1 MHCSHA
7 NFKMESKFEV
17 DDLVWAKMKGF
28 PAWPGKIIEPK
39 NEVKRPSNKKPH
51 HFVFFFGSENYA
63 WIPEDNVYLYSD
75 HRNKFKLN
83 NRIPKGFKEAVEA
96 IEDALKAQPTTKTM
110 IAVELPS
117 IDEELAQIFPHKSP
131 SPKKDYTREPL
142 TGKKTKSPGPN
153 KIFKSK
159 QRKADRMSL
168 DSTVKP
174 LMKPKDAISRKSTG
188 SLTPKRFPMK
198 RPAGVG
204 GEPRLKK
211 QKMITKIQGS
221 PSKSLSSA
229 DSTKIKPK
237 TKAELSASASRSD
250 DNPVLSPQRESSLKT
265 IRSSPNGNPIIM
277 CSYLPLQRSDDNPVL
292 SPQRESPLKTTH
304 SPLDGNPMSSA
315 GTQIEETLLSS
326 RVAAKSV
333 IPTPS
338 RIGFLGLGI
347 MGQGMV
353 MNLLRSGHE
362 VTVWNRTALK
372 CREFVKAGAL
382 KGNNP
387 AEVIQSCDITFS
399 CVADSTA
406 VKDLVFGNSGVLQGI
421 TKGKCFVE
429 MSTIDEETMQDV
441 GEAIMA
447 RGGVF
452 LESPVVGSRVPALE
466 GQLIILAAG
475 ERKLYDDCFSC
486 FEAIGKKALYLV
498 STSIHTRCKSQGMYL
513 SCPTIIHKSQA
524 ILNQKYDPHFPLV
537 HQQKDLR
544 LSLLLGDKVEQPL
557 YVAAAAN
564 ELYKKA
570 RRLGYGDS
578 DIAAVYRAASA

>member
-1 MHCSHA
+1 
-7 NFKMESKFEV
+7 MESKFEV

-131 SPKKDYTREPL
+131 SPQKDYTREPL
-142 TGKKTKSPGPN
+142 TGKKIKSPTTN

-174 LMKPKDAISRKSTG
+174 LMKPKDTISRKSTG
-188 SLTPKRFPMK
+188 SLTPKRFPVK

-204 GEPRLKK
+204 GEPRFKK
-211 QKMITKIQGS
+211 QKMVSKVHGS
-221 PSKSLSSA
+221 PSKSLSTA

-237 TKAELSASASRSD
+237 TKAELSASASRISEENMMSPEKD
-250 DNPVLSPQRESSLKT
+250 SPV
-265 IRSSPNGNPIIM
+265 RSSH
-277 CSYLPLQRSDDNPVL
+277 S
-292 SPQRESPLKTTH
+292 SPDMS
-304 SPLDGNPMSSA
+304 GNPMSSA
-315 GTQIEETLLSS
+315 GTQIEETLLKS
-326 RVAAKSV
+326 RAAAKTV

-486 FEAIGKKALYLV
+486 FEAIGKKALYLGADV
-498 STSIHTRCKSQGMYL
+498 GQATRMKLIINMVMGSVVAGLSEGMAMAEKVGLDQEDVAEVFSIGAL

>member
-1 MHCSHA
+1 
-7 NFKMESKFEV
+7 MESKFEV

-117 IDEELAQIFPHKSP
+117 IDEELAQIFPHKTP
-131 SPKKDYTREPL
+131 SPQKDYTREPL
-142 TGKKTKSPGPN
+142 TGKKTKSPAPN
-153 KIFKSK
+153 KIFKSR
-159 QRKADRMSL
+159 QRKAERMSL
-168 DSTVKP
+168 DSTAKP
-174 LMKPKDAISRKSTG
+174 LMTAKDTSITRKSTG
-188 SLTPKRFPMK
+188 SLTPKRFPVK
-198 RPAGVG
+198 RPAGLG

-211 QKMITKIQGS
+211 QKMIAKVHGS
-221 PSKSLSSA
+221 PSKLASSA

-237 TKAELSASASRSD
+237 SRAELSSSAFRAEE
-250 DNPVLSPQRESSLKT
+250 NMVLSPQKESPV
-265 IRSSPNGNPIIM
+265 RSSHA
-277 CSYLPLQRSDDNPVL
+277 
-292 SPQRESPLKTTH
+292 SPDAS
-304 SPLDGNPMSSA
+304 GINNPMSSA
-315 GTQIEETLLSS
+315 GTQIEETLLTA
-326 RVAAKSV
+326 RAAAKTV

-387 AEVIQSCDITFS
+387 AEVIQNCDITFS

-466 GQLIILAAG
+466 GQLVILAAG

-486 FEAIGKKALYLV
+486 FEAIGKKSLYLGADV
-498 STSIHTRCKSQGMYL
+498 GQATRMKLIINMVMGSVVACLSEGMAMAEKVGLDQEDVAEVFSIGAL

-544 LSLLLGDKVEQPL
+544 LALLLGDKVEQPL

>member
-1 MHCSHA
+1 
-7 NFKMESKFEV
+7 MESKFEV

-117 IDEELAQIFPHKSP
+117 IDEELAQIFPHKTP
-131 SPKKDYTREPL
+131 SPQKDYTREPL
-142 TGKKTKSPGPN
+142 TGK
-153 KIFKSK
+153 
-159 QRKADRMSL
+159 
-168 DSTVKP
+168 
-174 LMKPKDAISRKSTG
+174 KSTG

-211 QKMITKIQGS
+211 QKMIAKVQGS
-221 PSKSLSSA
+221 PSKPPSA
-229 DSTKIKPK
+229 VDSTKIKPK
-237 TKAELSASASRSD
+237 SKAELSASASHTEE
-250 DNPVLSPQRESSLKT
+250 NMVLSPQKQSPVRSSL
-265 IRSSPNGNPIIM
+265 SSPDMSGIN
-277 CSYLPLQRSDDNPVL
+277 
-292 SPQRESPLKTTH
+292 
-304 SPLDGNPMSSA
+304 NPMSSA
-315 GTQIEETLLSS
+315 GTQIEETLLSA
-326 RVAAKSV
+326 RAAAKTV

-387 AEVIQSCDITFS
+387 AEVIQRCDITFS

-486 FEAIGKKALYLV
+486 FEAIGKKSLYLGADV
-498 STSIHTRCKSQGMYL
+498 GQATRMKLIINMVMGSVVAGLSEGMAMAEKVGLDQEDVAEVFSIGAL

-524 ILNQKYDPHFPLV
+524 ILNQKYDPHFPLM

-544 LSLLLGDKVEQPL
+544 LALMLGDKVEQPL

>member
-1 MHCSHA
+1 
-7 NFKMESKFEV
+7 MESKFEV

-117 IDEELAQIFPHKSP
+117 IDEELAQIFPHKTP
-131 SPKKDYTREPL
+131 SPQKDYTREPL
-142 TGKKTKSPGPN
+142 TGKKSLHFPFKPLTKS
-153 KIFKSK
+153 
-159 QRKADRMSL
+159 
-168 DSTVKP
+168 
-174 LMKPKDAISRKSTG
+174 KDTALSRKSTG

-211 QKMITKIQGS
+211 QKMIAKVQGS
-221 PSKSLSSA
+221 PSKPPSA
-229 DSTKIKPK
+229 VDSTKIKPK
-237 TKAELSASASRSD
+237 SKAELSASASHTEE
-250 DNPVLSPQRESSLKT
+250 NMVLSPQKQSPVRSSL
-265 IRSSPNGNPIIM
+265 SSPDMSGIN
-277 CSYLPLQRSDDNPVL
+277 
-292 SPQRESPLKTTH
+292 
-304 SPLDGNPMSSA
+304 NPMSSA
-315 GTQIEETLLSS
+315 GTQIEETLLSA
-326 RVAAKSV
+326 RAAAKTV

-387 AEVIQSCDITFS
+387 AEVIQRCDITFS

-486 FEAIGKKALYLV
+486 FEAIGKKSLYLGADV
-498 STSIHTRCKSQGMYL
+498 GQATRMKLIINMVMGSVVAGLSEGMAMAEKVGLDQEDVAEVFSIGAL

-524 ILNQKYDPHFPLV
+524 ILNQKYDPHFPLM

-544 LSLLLGDKVEQPL
+544 LALMLGDKVEQPL